1 LSVLHAILSHS
12 IMRARRKR
20 RTLENAISL
29 PWRLCMSHPV
39 TPEELLR
46 RRPRGLSLEAPFYTD
61 PAIFQLDLDLIF
73 GRHWIYVGVEPDVP
87 EPGDCMT
94 VEIGKASVLMIRGED
109 GEVRAF
115 HNVCRHRG
123 ARLIDEFKTSV
134 GNIVCRYH
142 QWTYG
147 EDGTLLHAEHMGKG
161 FDTTCHGLKPVH
173 VRSVGGLLFVCLAEE
188 APADIDD
195 LAAAMEPYLAPHG
208 LRNCKVAF
216 ISDIIEEGN
225 WKLTMENNR
234 ECYHCAANHPELT
247 IPLFE
252 YGFGFAPDELD
263 DEKKEHAEGYDR
275 LLADSHARWES
286 CGLPSAEID
295 RLNTVVTGFRTQRL
309 PLSGAG
315 ESHTMD
321 TQVACRKLL
330 GKLTDRSLGG
340 LSFWTQPNS
349 WHHFMSDHIV
359 TFSVLPLSPE
369 RTLLRTKWLVHK
381 DAVEGVDYD
390 LGNLTKVWLLTNKQ
404 DGDLVAM
411 AQAGARQPGYEPG
424 PYSPYTEELVEKFC
438 DWYVGRLSAHL
449 LPQPR
454 SERSANG
461 AMKAKPDAAPPPRK
475 RGARVPAKTAG

>member
-1 LSVLHAILSHS
+1 
-12 IMRARRKR
+12 M
-20 RTLENAISL
+20 
-29 PWRLCMSHPV
+29 PYPV
-39 TPEELLR
+39 SPEELLR
-46 RRPRGLSLEAPFYTD
+46 RRRKGHSLEAPFYTD
-61 PAIFQLDLDLIF
+61 PEIFDLDLDLIF
-73 GRHWIYVGVEPDVP
+73 GRHWIYVGVDPDLP

-94 VEIGKASVLMIRGED
+94 VEVGKASVLMIRGED
-109 GEVRAF
+109 GQVRGF
-115 HNVCRHRG
+115 HNLCRHRG
-123 ARLIDEFKTSV
+123 ARLIDDYKTSV

-147 EDGTLLHAEHMGKG
+147 EDGRLLHAEHMGRE
-161 FDTTCHGLKPVH
+161 FDTSCYGLKAVH
-173 VRSVGGLLFVCLAEE
+173 VRSVAGLLFVCLAEE
-188 APADIDD
+188 APADIAD
-195 LAAAMEPYLAPHG
+195 LAAAMEPYLTPHDI
-208 LRNCKVAF
+208 RNCKVAF
-216 ISDIIEEGN
+216 TSDIVEEGN
-225 WKLTMENNR
+225 WKFTMENNR

-263 DEKKEHAEGYDR
+263 DEKREHAAGYDR
-275 LLADSHARWES
+275 LLSESHARWEA

-295 RLNTVVTGFRTQRL
+295 RLNTAVTGFRTQRL

-330 GKLTDRSLGG
+330 GNLTDRSLGG

-359 TFSVLPLSPE
+359 TFSVLPLTPE
-369 RTLLRTKWLVHK
+369 TTLLRTRWLVHK

-390 LGNLTKVWLLTNKQ
+390 LDNLTKVWLLTNKQ

-424 PYSPYTEELVEKFC
+424 PYSPYTEELVDKFC
-438 DWYVGRLSAHL
+438 DWYVGRMSEHL
-449 LPQPR
+449 LPQPAR
-454 SERSANG
+454 KPRRDDTRAKKNG
-461 AMKAKPDAAPPPRK
+461 AAKVAAALDAGLPSAPSPRK
-475 RGARVPAKTAG
+475 RGSRDQVKTAG